1 MEQSGLVEWAPRRQ
15 TMHRPVTTT
24 STLSS
29 TLIDWVSP
37 LLADGTAAAVALAGG
52 GGRRPAAG
60 LLPQCQGGTRCAAMS
75 GGNKISYDPTNNTSA
90 GWTRMRPCGN
100 CALPGL
106 PYCRFHQNYDSGN
119 SRRAHGALAQRARVG
134 DGTRDGYLNT
144 AEIANA
150 NTVNHTAAE
159 LAALSSKPY
168 RNHGDGNGGWYQKDA
183 DDGWADHIP
192 GGTGDPTRAD
202 RWQARHPAGWAIAAP
217 GRRPPPVGAG
227 GNTEIQ
233 KYSFRPKRR
242 GVSDI
247 LLVCNKRFVDED
259 YGTPVD
265 NNSLDPKMLDA
276 VHRYEPSKYLT
287 LSATLYPHTLY
298 TYFRKGYRFVPNKP
312 TTEAEGDARWP
323 TGQQPDQNFL
333 TTLIQAARNSV
344 NNDRRRG
351 RLRGRDRLP
360 KLTWPEE
367 ILDQVQDPQA
377 TKKIRWLIACILCR
391 WWPPTADAM
400 EDQDNNPDEDNDSMP
415 TIEVTLPNGTI
426 YPYGWVAMGIND
438 ETTTLL
444 QDYRSLLK
452 HCALAFGHSKG
463 NYTDLTRADQTEM
476 QRRRNAWTNTLGSF
490 AVLGQSDARN
500 GWARGEPAEMKM
512 MKAMGVPTQKGG
524 LLFSTAVTIQIQQ
537 KEDNPRGI
545 GNADTVEDLDW
556 QDENLSNMAEIC
568 GANRGLVVPDILETG
583 NRLYRYD
590 IGADDAWSCNDENDE
605 NTCQRGF
612 AILRTFEDPGAD
624 QYINI
629 NPVQRGTCNNVQL
642 EWYIHADQQVNIL
655 NMASS
660 PQDIFI
666 DNIQENCT
674 FEEGTE
680 ASAAFVPLIV
690 HAFKSVVGQDANDA
704 IAWNNADGRTLQ
716 PNTFTDM
723 STRLQQ
729 CVEVQYNEDE

>member
-15 TMHRPVTTT
+15 TMHRPFTTT

-37 LLADGTAAAVALAGG
+37 LLADGTAAAVALTGG

-60 LLPQCQGGTRCAAMS
+60 LLPRCQGRTRCAAMS

-100 CALPGL
+100 CALPGS

-119 SRRAHGALAQRARVG
+119 SRRAYRALAQRARVG
-134 DGTRDGYLNT
+134 DGTRHGYLNS

-150 NTVNHTAAE
+150 DTVNHTAAQ

-168 RNHGDGNGGWYQKDA
+168 TNHGNGNGGWYQKDA
-183 DDGWADHIP
+183 DGGWGDHMP
-192 GGTGDPTRAD
+192 GGAGTLTRVD

-247 LLVCNKRFVDED
+247 LLVCNKRFVGEY
-259 YGTPVD
+259 YGTPI
-265 NNSLDPKMLDA
+265 NNNGLDPKMLDA

-298 TYFRKGYRFVPNKP
+298 TYFRKGYRFVLNKP
-312 TTEAEGDARWP
+312 ITEAQGDARWP
-323 TGQQPDQNFL
+323 TGQQADQNFL
-333 TTLIQAARNSV
+333 TTLIQHARNSV
-344 NNDRRRG
+344 DNDNRS
-351 RLRGRDRLP
+351 RLRGRNRLP
-360 KLTWPEE
+360 KLTWPEEE

-377 TKKIRWLIACILCR
+377 TKKIQWLIACILCR

-400 EDQDNNPDEDNDSMP
+400 EDEDQNPDEDDDSMP
-415 TIEVTLPNGTI
+415 TIDVTLPDGDI
-426 YPYGWVAMGIND
+426 SPYGWVAMGIND
-438 ETTTLL
+438 DTTTLL

-463 NYTDLTRADQTEM
+463 NYTDLTPVDKTEM

-500 GWARGEPAEMKM
+500 GWVRGEPAEMKM
-512 MKAMGVPTQKGG
+512 MKAMGVRTQKGG
-524 LLFSTAVTIQIQQ
+524 LLFSTAETIQIQQ

-545 GNADTVEDLDW
+545 GNADTTEDLDW
-556 QDENLSNMAEIC
+556 QDNEQAMAEIC
-568 GANRGLVVPDILETG
+568 GANKGLVVPNILETG
-583 NRLYRYD
+583 NRLYRYN
-590 IGADDAWSCNDENDE
+590 IVADDAWSCDDED
-605 NTCQRGF
+605 TCQRGF
-612 AILRTFEDPGAD
+612 AILRTFNDPRAD

-629 NPVQRGTCNNVQL
+629 NPVQQGTSNNVPL
-642 EWYIHADQQVNIL
+642 EWYIHPDQQVNIL
-655 NMASS
+655 DMASS
-660 PQDIFI
+660 PEDNFRDTIQD
-666 DNIQENCT
+666 NCT
-674 FEEGTE
+674 FEQGVH

-690 HAFKSVVGQDANDA
+690 HAFKSLVVGQDADDA
-704 IAWNNADGRTLQ
+704 IAWNNADDRTLQ